1 MHKKFPDKIVANFGG
16 KYYQAAST
24 AASSSDIWVTYG
36 SKLNTSALPDPD
48 VLPWAGKYRGPSGG
62 NVPELHR

>member
-1 MHKKFPDKIVANFGG
+1 MHKKFPGKIVANFGG

-36 SKLNTSALPDPD
+36 SKED
-48 VLPWAGKYRGPSGG
+48 VA
-62 NVPELHR
+62 PELGSSVDRQVPRPVRRQRAQLHH